1 MGTRNETYSRP
12 ISLALGVVTANSIGN
27 LALRIGMAQVGVTV
41 SVSPLPYLRA
51 LLNPW
56 VLLGVVLLI
65 GWLVLNLA
73 LLSRADLTFVLPI
86 TSTSYIVAALFG
98 SLILREPIAPVRWIA
113 IFLIAAGAAIVGGD
127 RPRS

>member
-1 MGTRNETYSRP
+1 MHANGFSFAQHIAAMGTRNETYSRP
-12 ISLALGVVTANSIGN
+12 VSLALGVVTANSIGN

-86 TSTSYIVAALFG
+86 TSTSYIVA
-98 SLILREPIAPVRWIA
+98 
-113 IFLIAAGAAIVGGD
+113 
-127 RPRS
+127 

>member
-98 SLILREPIAPVRWIA
+98 SLILREPIAPVRWVA